1 MHEFL
6 LLALVIIYLVISYVP
21 SSQVSKD
28 TRQSQRNERSSQG
41 NPEVDGTGSHDS
53 SLGS

>member
-21 SSQVSKD
+21 TSEVSKD

-41 NPEVDGTGSHDS
+41 NPEIDGTGPHDS
-53 SLGS
+53 PLGS